1 MKKLKLF
8 ATISTM
14 CLALAVLCFGVFS
27 ATQVTYTIGG
37 SISYEVNDVFA
48 DVKTRVYASS
58 FKDKSTLST
67 KVSTLAESGDVS
79 DLTDTA
85 YKYDFA
91 TTGDSQSFDNTE
103 GGTKEGI
110 KIEYNTTNKRT
121 YFIVVSIKNRADNTI
136 SASISGKG
144 LSSGANTVFIKSN
157 AIASLTNKEEEK
169 RLVMAFM
176 LDNISTG
183 TNGTIDFEYTISIN
197 NGELV
202 QTYASLQYLNNDET
216 YSINKVDKI
225 TTQVYT
231 ATITPDKSS
240 GEKLD
245 DEGTTGHL
253 YNFKI
258 SNEELN
264 LCSLAKIE
272 FENVNFEQSE
282 RTIYVVNGNYKS
294 LQEMFA
300 DQNFS
305 SNILGRVANT
315 EVQVANINLLK
326 GEYSFS
332 LAVVNINSFDIK
344 ITLEFLGDSAGS
356 VNIINKASNFEA
368 SQFESKL
375 YDNIITSTS
384 YNFTLTS
391 SKKCDALKMDLTSNS
406 NTEKMVDITLTFDIK
421 AGYYIFILTEEVMN
435 GLLNQLNINKTL
447 KELTD
452 DDWNNLAMGAVW
464 LDSYM
469 APKNNSLIT
478 PTRND
483 FEYPANK
490 VKSTGSSYYIIIYYG
505 SDDATSGISGSLQID
520 ITNIQDYRDD
530 VYTLS
535 ADGNYYEFTKLNN
548 TELTE
553 YEVASTYGDNNL
565 PVKVIGN
572 NAFRNTKITKVTLP
586 DSITELGVNIFFGCA
601 ITSFEVPRQVTTLV
615 KGTFSGAGFGTL
627 TIPSTVKSIEM
638 YAISDTATSTWSGLR
653 SIENM
658 IIKCDYSAFKGD
670 ITNADFDFSVYE
682 IKNMTIYTNKLWD
695 WLADNR
701 LSGNGYITGSLYVK
715 AEYLETMKTTY
726 ADSYLVTNDRIKAM
740 A

>member
-48 DVKTRVYASS
+48 DVKTRVYSSS

-176 LDNISTG
+176 LDNIYTA
-183 TNGTIDFEYTISIN
+183 TNGPIDFEYTISM
-197 NGELV
+197 G
-202 QTYASLQYLNNDET
+202 
-216 YSINKVDKI
+216 
-225 TTQVYT
+225 
-231 ATITPDKSS
+231 
-240 GEKLD
+240 
-245 DEGTTGHL
+245 
-253 YNFKI
+253 
-258 SNEELN
+258 N
-264 LCSLAKIE
+264 L
-272 FENVNFEQSE
+272 
-282 RTIYVVNGNYKS
+282 GNP
-294 LQEMFA
+294 
-300 DQNFS
+300 
-305 SNILGRVANT
+305 
-315 EVQVANINLLK
+315 
-326 GEYSFS
+326 
-332 LAVVNINSFDIK
+332 
-344 ITLEFLGDSAGS
+344 AGS
-356 VNIINKASNFEA
+356 VNITNKASNFET

-375 YDNIITSTS
+375 NDNIIASTS

-391 SKKCDALKMDLTSNS
+391 SNKQCDALKMDLTSNS
-406 NTEKMVDITLTFDIK
+406 NTEKMVDITLTYDIK
-421 AGYYIFILTEEVMN
+421 AGYAIFILTEEVMN
-435 GLLNQLNINKTL
+435 ELLNQLSKTL

-452 DDWNNLAMGAVW
+452 EEWNNLIKWAAIMTCYEFPG
-464 LDSYM
+464 S
-469 APKNNSLIT
+469 NNLNA

-483 FEYPANK
+483 FKYPANK
-490 VKSTGSSYYIIIYYG
+490 VKSTGSSYYILICASEDVT
-505 SDDATSGISGSLQID
+505 SDISGSLQID

-535 ADGNYYEFTKLNN
+535 ADGTYYEFTKLNN
-548 TELTE
+548 KELTE

-572 NAFRNTKITKVTLP
+572 NAFKDTKISKITMP
-586 DSITELGVNIFFGCA
+586 DSITELGINIFFGCT
-601 ITSFEVPRQVTTLV
+601 ITRFEVPRQVTNLV
-615 KGTFSGAGFGTL
+615 GGTFSGANFGTL

-638 YAISDTATSTWSGLR
+638 YAISDTATWMFGGTYN
-653 SIENM
+653 IENM
-658 IIKCDYSAFKGD
+658 IVKCDYSAFKGD
-670 ITNADFDFSVYE
+670 ITNADFDYTKFE

-695 WLADNR
+695 WLSNR
-701 LSGNGYITGSLYVK
+701 SNGYGYITGSLYVK

-726 ADSYLVTNDRIKAM
+726 ADSYLVTNNLIKAM